1 MDNLSP
7 VLRAETRVLYRFLL
21 ERLSNFDEFKHLL
34 MLYPAALPS
43 GEEPAFAVEI
53 RAVLRRRISHWL
65 GRHFEALSAAELL
78 RWRAIVVDEMVTLP
92 SWRSKEHSVC

>member
-7 VLRAETRVLYRFLL
+7 VLRAQTRVLYRFLL

-34 MLYPAALPS
+34 TLYPAALPQ

-53 RAVLRRRISHWL
+53 RAALRRRISQWL
-65 GRHFEALSAAELL
+65 GRRFEPLSADELL
-78 RWRAIVVDEMVTLP
+78 CWRAIVVDELVTVP
-92 SWRSKEHSVC
+92 AWRAKEHILC